1 MGIRHEVPPDGFCMF
16 HSISLYLGR
25 DDGRQLLNEV
35 ADYMNANQQGPVMQ
49 TALSSFLLED
59 AKARLE
65 SLKSKTQIRTLSDYI
80 AKFRTGRLWAGAVEL
95 QITSAYL
102 GRSIQVCRGD
112 PDWWEQ
118 KRARKKQRRTR
129 QSSDEADR
137 FVALLHERANPPQ
150 GETDEVIYI
159 VYNGSNHYEGL
170 VSVQLIA

>member
-1 MGIRHEVPPDGFCMF
+1 MF

-35 ADYMNANQQGPVMQ
+35 ANYMVANQPVMQ
-49 TALSSFLLED
+49 NALGAGILAD
-59 AKARLE
+59 ARARLE
-65 SLKSKTQIRTLSDYI
+65 SLNSKTQIRTLSDYI
-80 AKFRTGRLWAGAVEL
+80 AKFRTGRLWAGAQEL
-95 QITSAYL
+95 GITSAYL
-102 GRSIQVCRGD
+102 RRSIQVCRGD

-118 KRARKKQRRTR
+118 KRRTR
-129 QSSDEADR
+129 QNSDEADR